1 MRRRLAVLV
10 ISFMAPFA
18 GALPVSASS
27 LDLGVLAN
35 FTVVDLGSGTTI
47 GQNSGPV
54 TGNELLGNGVTA
66 AFSGGGGGQI
76 TGTLF
81 FDSTVKNTN
90 TFSQL
95 NTAPTTAQ
103 VSTSFTSAALSTAQN
118 LSSSAAKLTAT
129 QTFGTISG
137 ATTITGQSGLNVIN
151 VANINN
157 APLTLN
163 GPANA
168 TFVFNVSGTM
178 QENQAMTLLGGVTAS
193 DILFNFLGTSG
204 NVLSTS
210 GGDRLFGTFL
220 ATNGGGFQFSNLNL
234 TGELINT
241 AGNVQLVS
249 GSQVTGVSATPL
261 PAALPLY
268 ATGLGALALL
278 RWRRKRKAAAALMAA

>member
-1 MRRRLAVLV
+1 MRAGRAIQALSFFLA
-10 ISFMAPFA
+10 APFA

-95 NTAPTTAQ
+95 NTAPTTAP
-103 VSTSFTSAALSTAQN
+103 VSTTFTSAALGIAQGVSSTA
-118 LSSSAAKLTAT
+118 AGLTAT
-129 QTFGTISG
+129 QTFGTISS

-151 VANINN
+151 V
-157 APLTLN
+157 
-163 GPANA
+163 
-168 TFVFNVSGTM
+168 
-178 QENQAMTLLGGVTAS
+178 NQH
-193 DILFNFLGTSG
+193 
-204 NVLSTS
+204 
-210 GGDRLFGTFL
+210 
-220 ATNGGGFQFSNLNL
+220 
-234 TGELINT
+234 
-241 AGNVQLVS
+241 
-249 GSQVTGVSATPL
+249 P
-261 PAALPLY
+261 
-268 ATGLGALALL
+268 
-278 RWRRKRKAAAALMAA
+278 KRAVDA